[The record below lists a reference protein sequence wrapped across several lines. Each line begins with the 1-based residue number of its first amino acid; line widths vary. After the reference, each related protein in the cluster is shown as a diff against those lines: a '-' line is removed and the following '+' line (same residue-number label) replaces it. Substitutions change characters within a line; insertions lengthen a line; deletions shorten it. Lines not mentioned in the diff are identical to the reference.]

1 MIKLQNLVLLD
12 LVKISG
18 KIVFNLRGTLSK
30 IYDITKGEYID
41 YTGLCN
47 EAYTLFGEEINK
59 LNNEN
64 NLNLQVI
71 KFHGEQKH
79 TVKIDPKH
87 WYYEHTWIGLK
98 EKNSNK
104 ILYIDPTSQQFKWLY
119 DDIPDFYISDKPPKW
134 YLNDKDNFFF
144 KVYNKN
150 KWIAKNI
157 VSKFDY
163 YIWGSICRI
172 YRYFMIKNKGDN

>member
-1 MIKLQNLVLLD
+1 MIR
-12 LVKISG
+12 VKNVELIDMCIIAI
-18 KIVFNLRGTLSK
+18 KIVS
-30 IYDITKGEYID
+30 DIRSYLAKTYNIIKGEHEEYK
-41 YTGLCN
+41 GLCDI
-47 EAYTLFGEEINK
+47 AYSLFEKEINK
-59 LNNEN
+59 FND
-64 NLNLQVI
+64 NLNFEVI
-71 KFHGEQKH
+71 CFHGEQKH
-79 TVKIDPKH
+79 TPKIDPNN

-104 ILYIDPTSQQFKWLY
+104 ILFIDPTSQQFKWLY
-119 DDIPDFYISDKPPKW
+119 DDIPDFYISDNPPKW

-157 VSKFDY
+157 VNKFDY

-172 YRYFMIKNKGDN
+172 YRYFMIKNKEDN